1 MPDLDAPDDRTGRKA
16 DCRRQPGFLPGAD
29 IVPDPLAEVL
39 GKAGPAVIAVITG
52 VDGPSYRD
60 VGSLMCFLADGT
72 SSGSLTNG
80 CIEADLALHAQT
92 ALMCGRPVRLRYGRG
107 SPFFDIRLPCWGGLD
122 VALFPV
128 RDKSALAEA
137 ALARTGRAPI
147 GLAFA
152 PDGTMRPVPARPTG
166 WVGETFVLA
175 LTPDPQ
181 VMIFGDGAE
190 AQTVARLF
198 HATGFLMM
206 QVPTDG
212 RNAGNGPDTPPPSAS
227 ILQALA
233 LADPWTAIV
242 TLYHDHEKEL
252 DILAHALRGP
262 AFYVGAQGSKRVRD
276 ARTIRLRDAGLTDAD
291 IDRLHAPVG
300 LIPSTRDP
308 RTLAVS
314 VLAEVV
320 AASQRI
326 TATGLRAREALR

>member
-107 SPFFDIRLPCWGGLD
+107 SPFFDIRLPCGGGLD

-137 ALARTGRAPI
+137 GYVPNGAARSLASRRTR
-147 GLAFA
+147 
-152 PDGTMRPVPARPTG
+152 TM
-166 WVGETFVLA
+166 
-175 LTPDPQ
+175 
-181 VMIFGDGAE
+181 GA
-190 AQTVARLF
+190 V
-198 HATGFLMM
+198 
-206 QVPTDG
+206 VPTVDSALFARVVDG
-212 RNAGNGPDTPPPSAS
+212 SGR
-227 ILQALA
+227 
-233 LADPWTAIV
+233 
-242 TLYHDHEKEL
+242 
-252 DILAHALRGP
+252 P
-262 AFYVGAQGSKRVRD
+262 A
-276 ARTIRLRDAGLTDAD
+276 TT
-291 IDRLHAPVG
+291 
-300 LIPSTRDP
+300 T
-308 RTLAVS
+308 
-314 VLAEVV
+314 
-320 AASQRI
+320 
-326 TATGLRAREALR
+326 